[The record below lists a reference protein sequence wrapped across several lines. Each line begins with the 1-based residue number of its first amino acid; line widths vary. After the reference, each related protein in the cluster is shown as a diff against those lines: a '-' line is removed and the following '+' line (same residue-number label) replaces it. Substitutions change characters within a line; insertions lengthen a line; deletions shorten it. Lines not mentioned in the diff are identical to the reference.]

1 MANRRREAL
10 SVRSDVVNADRATP
24 SQVLGV
30 VIEKISGPYRGCGG
44 EKRQA
49 LVGCRGCAN
58 SLCVHSGAEGGDCE
72 L

>member
-30 VIEKISGPYRGCGG
+30 VIEKIS
-44 EKRQA
+44 QA
-49 LVGCRGCAN
+49 VLTEAVGAKNAKLLWDVEDVQTACVFTADCR
-58 SLCVHSGAEGGDCE
+58 HSAR
-72 L
+72 